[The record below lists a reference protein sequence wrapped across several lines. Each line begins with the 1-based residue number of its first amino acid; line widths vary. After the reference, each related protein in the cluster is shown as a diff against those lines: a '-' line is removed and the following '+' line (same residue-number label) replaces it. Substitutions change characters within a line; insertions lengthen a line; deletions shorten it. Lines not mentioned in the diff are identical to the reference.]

1 MEKTINKKILNIITL
16 LILIL
21 VPFLKFFSMNLESFG
36 ILNNYDNINPAIV
49 LYVSVPFL
57 LFIYIKDI
65 IIKKRKLD
73 IFDYLFYILIITGII
88 PVILSIDK
96 SYAILGK
103 EFRHE
108 GFLSVL
114 SYYLLFINWKINGTK
129 EDIKKFIK
137 LLVVIALLNSVYAL
151 LQIYTNFNFI
161 IRFDLDPMMA
171 SGLCGNP
178 NFFGSYIVT
187 VISIITY
194 IFMINKKTSIKDILI
209 IILLFIS
216 LINCQSTG
224 PFLTYILFL
233 FLMIIYLLV
242 KRNFKLKNFLIV
254 LIVLILTYSGV
265 YLINKYQIKSY
276 RCEMCDLK
284 NSVIKDNKKE
294 SSTDNIDVTNGRLEI
309 WKNSIDIFVKYPI
322 IGVGFDNYELA
333 YPNPKVTNSF
343 TFALTTNNEIKKETP
358 ITYYVVDNAH
368 NVYLHTLIS
377 TGILG
382 LVPYLIL
389 CLLTF
394 IKGLKSK
401 NKLETIL
408 LAGFVSYSIQAFA
421 NISVIQVAPI
431 YYIIIGLMLSIKH
444 EHI

>member
-21 VPFLKFFSMNLESFG
+21 VPFLKFFSMNLEAFG

-65 IIKKRKLD
+65 IVKKRKLD
-73 IFDYLFYILIITGII
+73 IFDYLFYILIIAGII
-88 PVILSIDK
+88 SVIFSIDK
-96 SYAILGK
+96 SYAVLGK

-108 GFLSVL
+108 GFLSIL

-194 IFMINKKTSIKDILI
+194 IFMINKRISIKDILI

-224 PFLTYILFL
+224 PFLTYIIFL

-242 KRNFKLKNFLIV
+242 KRNFKLKKFLIV
-254 LIVLILTYSGV
+254 LIILILTYSGV

-276 RCEMCDLK
+276 RCELCDLK
-284 NSVIKDNKKE
+284 NELIKVNKKE
-294 SSTDNIDVTNGRLEI
+294 NSDNNIDITNGRLEI
-309 WKNSIDIFVKYPI
+309 WQNSIDIFVKYPI

-333 YPNPKVTNSF
+333 YPNPKVDNSF
-343 TFALTTNNEIKKETP
+343 TFTLTTNNEIKNETP
-358 ITYYVVDNAH
+358 IIYYVVDNAH

-408 LAGFVSYSIQAFA
+408 LAGFVAYSIQAFA

-431 YYIIIGLMLSIKH
+431 YYIIIGLMLSIKQ

>member
-21 VPFLKFFSMNLESFG
+21 VPFLKVFSMNLEAFG

-65 IIKKRKLD
+65 IVKKRKID

-88 PVILSIDK
+88 SVIFSIDK

-108 GFLSVL
+108 GFLSIL

-194 IFMINKKTSIKDILI
+194 IFMINKKISIKDILI

-224 PFLTYILFL
+224 PFLTYIIFL

-242 KRNFKLKNFLIV
+242 KRNFKLKKFLIV
-254 LIVLILTYSGV
+254 LFVLILTYLGV
-265 YLINKYQIKSY
+265 YLTNKYQIKSY
-276 RCEMCDLK
+276 RCELCDLK
-284 NSVIKDNKKE
+284 NEVIKVNKKE
-294 SSTDNIDVTNGRLEI
+294 NSDNNIDITNGRLEI
-309 WKNSIDIFVKYPI
+309 WQNSIDIFVKYPI
-322 IGVGFDNYELA
+322 VGVGFDNYELA
-333 YPNPKVTNSF
+333 YPNPKIDNSF
-343 TFALTTNNEIKKETP
+343 TFALTTNNETKKETH
-358 ITYYVVDNAH
+358 IDYYVVDNAH

-382 LVPYLIL
+382 LVPHLIL

-401 NKLETIL
+401 DKLETIL
-408 LAGFVSYSIQAFA
+408 LAGFVAYSIQAFA

>member
-1 MEKTINKKILNIITL
+1 MEKTTNKKILNIITL

-21 VPFLKFFSMNLESFG
+21 VPFLKFFSMNLEAFG

-57 LFIYIKDI
+57 LFVYIKDI

-73 IFDYLFYILIITGII
+73 IFDYLFYSLIITGII
-88 PVILSIDK
+88 SVIFSIDK

-108 GFLSVL
+108 GFLSIL

-137 LLVVIALLNSVYAL
+137 LLVIIALLNSVYAL

-161 IRFDLDPMMA
+161 IRVDLDPMMA

-187 VISIITY
+187 VISIMTY
-194 IFMINKKTSIKDILI
+194 IFMINKKISLKEILI

-224 PFLTYILFL
+224 PFLTYIIF
-233 FLMIIYLLV
+233 FILMIIYLIV
-242 KRNFKLKNFLIV
+242 KRNFIFKKILIV
-254 LIVLILTYSGV
+254 IMALILTYSGI

-276 RCEMCDLK
+276 RCEMCDFK
-284 NSVIKDNKKE
+284 NEVIKGNKKE
-294 SSTDNIDVTNGRLEI
+294 NSTDNIAITSGRLKI

-322 IGVGFDNYELA
+322 IGVGFDNYELV
-333 YPNPKVTNSF
+333 YPNPKVDNSF
-343 TFALTTNNEIKKETP
+343 TFTLTTNNEIKKETP
-358 ITYYVVDNAH
+358 VSYLVVDNAH
-368 NVYLHTLIS
+368 NIYLHTLIS

-382 LVPYLIL
+382 LIPYLIL

-394 IKGLKSK
+394 IKGLKLK
-401 NKLETIL
+401 DKLETIL
-408 LAGFVSYSIQAFA
+408 LAGFVAYSIQAFA

-431 YYIIIGLMLSIKH
+431 YYIIIGLMLSIKE